1 VLSQVKPRMIYY
13 QRIPASLA
21 GPLWV
26 AVTDKGLFGIEFDL
40 PLDQFIQKLQQ
51 RAPQSVIQPDEA
63 QTLEACRQLTE
74 YLQGKRQLFDLSVD
88 MSGIP
93 PFQQEALKATLA
105 IPYGQTATYAEIAE
119 AIGHPR
125 AARAVGR
132 AEATNPI
139 PLVIPCHRV
148 VGSDGKLHGYGG
160 PGGISLKA
168 KLLELENKG
177 VNHA

>member
-1 VLSQVKPRMIYY
+1 MNSPNPEVIYY
-13 QRIPASLA
+13 QRIKETLA

-26 AVTDKGLFGIEFDL
+26 AVTDKGLYAVEFDL
-40 PLDQFIQKLQQ
+40 PQDQFIRKLQR
-51 RAPQSVIQPDEA
+51 RAPHAIILLDEA
-63 QTLEACRQLTE
+63 QTAEACRQLVE
-74 YLQGKRQLFDLSVD
+74 YLHGMRQLFDLSLD

-93 PFQQEALKATLA
+93 AFQQEALKATLA
-105 IPYGQTATYAEIAE
+105 IPYGQTATYAEIAA
-119 AIGHPR
+119 AISHPS
-125 AARAVGR
+125 AARAVGG

-168 KLLELENKG
+168 KLLELENQG
-177 VNHA
+177 VEHA

>member
-1 VLSQVKPRMIYY
+1 MSSHTPGLIYFG
-13 QRIPASLA
+13 RIEASLA

-26 AVTDKGLFGIEFDL
+26 AVTDKGLYGIEFDM
-40 PLDQFIQKLQQ
+40 PQEQFIRKLQQ
-51 RAPQSVIQPDEA
+51 RAPQAVILPGEA
-63 QTLEACRQLTE
+63 QTAAACKQITE
-74 YLQGKRQLFDLSVD
+74 FLQGQRQVFDLSLEL
-88 MSGIP
+88 SGIP
-93 PFQQEALKATLA
+93 AFQQEALKATLA
-105 IPYGQTATYAEIAE
+105 IPYGQTATYAEIAA
-119 AIGHPR
+119 AIGHPG

-168 KLLELENKG
+168 KILKLESQGE
-177 VNHA
+177 